1 MRTFADRKAEMDMS
15 AVAQF
20 FIGAGGAL
28 AGYIIIGLGAALG
41 KIVGGAILRF
51 KFDHF
56 IFFMIMISK
65 KNRGIS
71 VGLCNPQPYISC
83 SMTDSRDTRM
93 RNLIYG
99 AFSMAVALFFTET
112 VCIQIWG
119 THIMPKNVFTVPMA
133 VVMAAYTFVLIVLL
147 GFNQKKKAGN
157 GAAGI
162 MRREYERCYAALKE
176 GKTPAEISVETVKY
190 TGKLTDLPIYKKYLL
205 MLYYHFLDLGDYGSV
220 KKVMDE
226 FENYV
231 PDKWS
236 HGELDILCEF
246 VFYNVIIAPNEGRAK
261 FYGKQ
266 FMAKMEGNE
275 EANVKRVFA
284 YWLFFIEKDKGA
296 ALQIAVEA
304 MKAVKNYSLTGCH
317 IMELRFIEALI
328 KRIENTPS

>member
-1 MRTFADRKAEMDMS
+1 MS

-20 FIGAGGAL
+20 FVGAGGAL

-41 KIVGGAILRF
+41 KIVGGAVLRF
-51 KFDHF
+51 KFDDF
-56 IFFMIMISK
+56 IFFMVMISK
-65 KNRGIS
+65 KNKGIS

-83 SMTDSRDTRM
+83 SMTDSKDTKL
-93 RNLIYG
+93 RNLIYE

-119 THIMPKNVFTVPMA
+119 TKIMPGNAFTIPMA
-133 VVMAAYTFVLIVLL
+133 VVMIIYTAVIVILV
-147 GFNQKKKAGN
+147 GFTQKQKAGN

-176 GKTPAEISVETVKY
+176 GKAPAEIEIQRVEY
-190 TGKLTDLPIYKKYLL
+190 TGKITDLPVYKKYLL
-205 MLYYHFLDLGDYGSV
+205 MLYYHFLDQGDYDNV

-226 FENYV
+226 LENYV

-236 HGELDILCEF
+236 HGELDLLCEF
-246 VFYNVIIAPNEGRAK
+246 VFYNVIIAPNEGRAQ

-266 FMAKMEGNE
+266 FLAKMEGNE
-275 EANVKRVFA
+275 GANVKRVFA
-284 YWLFFIEKDKGA
+284 YWLFFIDKDKGA
-296 ALQIAVEA
+296 ALQIAMEA
-304 MKAVKNYSLTGCH
+304 LKAVGNYRLAGCRK
-317 IMELRFIEALI
+317 MELRFTEALI

>member
-1 MRTFADRKAEMDMS
+1 MS

-20 FIGAGGAL
+20 FTGAGGAL

-41 KIVGGAILRF
+41 KLVGGAVLRF
-51 KFDHF
+51 KFDQF
-56 IFFMIMISK
+56 IFFMIRISK

-71 VGLCNPQPYISC
+71 IGLCNPQPYISC
-83 SMTDSRDTRM
+83 SMTDSRDTKM

-119 THIMPKNVFTVPMA
+119 TKIMPKNVFTVPMA
-133 VVMAAYTFVLIVLL
+133 VVMILYTFVLIVLL
-147 GFNQKKKAGN
+147 GFTQKQKAGN

-162 MRREYERCYAALKE
+162 MRREYERCYAALRE
-176 GKTPAEISVETVKY
+176 GKAPAQISIQTVEY
-190 TGKLTDLPIYKKYLL
+190 TGKLTDLSVYKKYLL
-205 MLYYHFLDLGDYGSV
+205 MLYYHYLDKGDYGNV
-220 KKVMDE
+220 KRVMDE
-226 FENYV
+226 FEDHV

-236 HGELDILCEF
+236 HSELDYLCEF

-261 FYGKQ
+261 FYGKP
-266 FMAKMEGNE
+266 FLERMEGNE
-275 EANVKRVFA
+275 GTNVKRVFA

-304 MKAVKNYSLTGCH
+304 MKTVKNYPLTGCRE
-317 IMELRFIEALI
+317 MELRLLEALI